1 MRTTNGLER
10 LNKELKRRTRMAM
23 LGHYWVFLNTQVLNN
38 VLASRN
44 FACGMTTNTI
54 SINHA
59 ATADSA
65 SFAQMLMTN
74 TSKPEDLELLLE
86 RFLSVIIT
94 LAGAQAGAMRVL
106 TDDGKSLRL
115 VAHQGLPPDVVQNE
129 RLVDRQCGV
138 CGRASS
144 ADVLVWVDDLTA
156 CDKQGRKRYFGS
168 RCKSMLAIS
177 LLHNQQILGIYN
189 LFFERHRKIDASVQ
203 TLLRLMGQLLGLTLH
218 NARIERERLRLT
230 VMKERQDM
238 VNEVHD
244 ALAQT
249 LAYARMRLPRLND
262 AILAQDEAQALKYF
276 SDLKAAVTEVHDNLR
291 EVMTYFRTRM
301 DPLGLMHALT
311 TIADAF
317 YLRNAISLEI
327 RNTVPNLHLND
338 QQEVQVFYIIQEALA
353 NITKHSM
360 ARHAQVRIS
369 QTPGYLE
376 FLIED
381 DGLGMDEPSVSTIVT
396 SARPLVPSTRFGL
409 DIMQSRAKRLGG
421 SLEVGSVDGVGTRVR
436 LSVPVDRERRRKSP

>member
-1 MRTTNGLER
+1 MTATT
-10 LNKELKRRTRMAM
+10 
-23 LGHYWVFLNTQVLNN
+23 
-38 VLASRN
+38 
-44 FACGMTTNTI
+44 I
-54 SINHA
+54 PINQA
-59 ATADSA
+59 AAADSA
-65 SFAQMLMTN
+65 SFANLLT
-74 TSKPEDLELLLE
+74 TDADKPEDLELLLE
-86 RFLSVIIT
+86 RFLSVIIN
-94 LAGAQAGAMRVL
+94 LAGAQAGAMRVV
-106 TDDGKSLRL
+106 TDDDKFLRL

-138 CGRASS
+138 CGKASS

-156 CDKQGRKRYFGS
+156 CDKQGRRLYFGS
-168 RCKSMLAIS
+168 RCKGMLAIS

-189 LFFERHRKIDASVQ
+189 LFFERSRKIDAPVQ
-203 TLLRLMGQLLGLTLH
+203 TLLRLLGRLLGLTLH

-249 LAYARMRLPRLND
+249 LAYARMRLPLLSD
-262 AILAQDEAQALKYF
+262 AIVAHDETQALKYF
-276 SDLKAAVTEVHDNLR
+276 SDLKTAVTEVHDNLR

-311 TIADAF
+311 TIADTF
-317 YLRNAISLEI
+317 YLRNDISLEI
-327 RNTVPNLHLND
+327 VNTVPKLHLTD

-353 NITKHSM
+353 NIAKHSM
-360 ARHAQVRIS
+360 ARHAQVRIC

-396 SARPLVPSTRFGL
+396 SARPLVPSTHFGL

-421 SLEVGSVDGVGTRVR
+421 RLEVGSMDGIGTRVR
-436 LSVPVDRERRRKSP
+436 LTIPIETEKRGKAS